1 MDPSTKRQLVGA
13 AVLVALAVIFLPMIF
28 SGSDEADDVDVPVE
42 VPPRPDEQ
50 PEPEELAE
58 QPPED
63 VDEEPEDFATEEPAA
78 YEEPEAEDETAASVD
93 ESDQEAAEEERV
105 AAEEEA
111 AEQAAAEEE
120 AAAEDEAADDAV
132 DEVNGIAIASRE
144 QGAYSVQVGSFQE
157 AANAERE
164 RDRIRDL
171 GLPAYV
177 EAADGDT
184 SFHRVRVGP
193 VMERDEAQAL
203 LERAAEE
210 AGVEGYVVTR

>member
-28 SGSDEADDVDVPVE
+28 SGSDDAEDVDVPVE

-58 QPPED
+58 QPPEGLED
-63 VDEEPEDFATEEPAA
+63 EPEDFSTDEPVGF
-78 YEEPEAEDETAASVD
+78 EEPEAPRDGDDDETRRD
-93 ESDQEAAEEERV
+93 DPEAREP
-105 AAEEEA
+105 
-111 AEQAAAEEE
+111 
-120 AAAEDEAADDAV
+120 AADDEAEDVVSEDDDVNGVV
-132 DEVNGIAIASRE
+132 DEVDGIAIVSRD
-144 QGAYSVQVGSFQE
+144 QGAYSVQVGSFRE
-157 AANAERE
+157 ADNAERE
-164 RDRIRDL
+164 RDRIREL
-171 GLPAYV
+171 GLPAYIQSA
-177 EAADGDT
+177 EGDG

-203 LERAAEE
+203 LERAVDE

>member
-28 SGSDEADDVDVPVE
+28 SGSDEAEDVDVPVE
-42 VPPRPDEQ
+42 VPPRPDDQ

-63 VDEEPEDFATEEPAA
+63 LDEEPEDFTAEEPAGF
-78 YEEPEAEDETAASVD
+78 EEPEASDDEPASPDEPERDEDEEQARDEPEETATEDETTD
-93 ESDQEAAEEERV
+93 E
-105 AAEEEA
+105 
-111 AEQAAAEEE
+111 
-120 AAAEDEAADDAV
+120 AV

-157 AANAERE
+157 AENAERE

-171 GLPAYV
+171 GLPAYI
-177 EAADGDT
+177 ESPDGEGS
-184 SFHRVRVGP
+184 SFHRVRIGP

-203 LERAAEE
+203 LERAADE
-210 AGVEGYVVTR
+210 AGVEGYVVSR